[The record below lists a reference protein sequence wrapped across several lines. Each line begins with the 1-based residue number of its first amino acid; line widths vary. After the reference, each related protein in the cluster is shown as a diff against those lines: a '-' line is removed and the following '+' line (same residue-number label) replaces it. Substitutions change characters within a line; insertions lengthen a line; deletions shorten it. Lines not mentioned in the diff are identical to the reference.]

1 MNAADRMDWKLA
13 RLVQDSNIKYFECAD
28 KDLNDFLLN
37 DAKNYLNSMLAVTYV
52 IQNDE
57 ETIAYFSLSNDNLSK
72 NDEESSVWNKLNRK
86 IPNEKRR
93 HTYPAVKIGR
103 LAVSEKYQG
112 KGFGTHIIFMVQ
124 EMYIHEMQRAGCRF
138 MTVDAYRDALPFYE
152 KNKFKFLTEQD
163 CNDDTRTMYFDL
175 KAI

>member
-1 MNAADRMDWKLA
+1 MDWKLV
-13 RLVQDSNIKYFECAD
+13 RLTQDANIKTFECAD

-37 DAKNYLNSMLAVTYV
+37 DAKNYLKAMLAVTYV

-57 ETIAYFSLSNDNLSK
+57 EAIAYFSLSNDNLSK
-72 NDEESSVWNKLNRK
+72 HDKKNPIWNRLNRS

-103 LAVSEKYQG
+103 LAVSGKHQG
-112 KGFGTHIIFMVQ
+112 KGFGTHIISMVRKI
-124 EMYIHEMQRAGCRF
+124 YIHDMQRAGCRF

-163 CNDDTRTMYFDL
+163 KNDDTRIMYFDL